1 MNNPL
6 LWTLGILTVLAAI
19 AVIVLV
25 ALQNSKKGMSG
36 VITGGNGGSYYDRNK
51 SSSKEAVLNKVT
63 IIACVVF
70 ALLVLSLFIAQYE
83 PDDESSAKPNNTSKD
98 VSEVSEVSETS
109 KEEVSDEI
117 SELIENSATV
127 ETSAND
133 TESK

>member
-1 MNNPL
+1 MENAL
-6 LWTLGILTVLAAI
+6 IWTLGILTVLAAI

-36 VITGGNGGSYYDRNK
+36 VITGGNSGSYYERNK
-51 SSSKEAVLNKVT
+51 STSKEATLNKIT

-83 PDDESSAKPNNTSKD
+83 PGDESSAKPNTSKD

-109 KEEVSDEI
+109 KTETSDEI
-117 SELIENSATV
+117 SELIETSTTV
-127 ETSAND
+127 EASAND

>member
-1 MNNPL
+1 MDNAL
-6 LWTLGILTVLAAI
+6 IWTLGILTVIAAI

-51 SSSKEAVLNKVT
+51 SSSKEAVLNKIT
-63 IIACVVF
+63 IAACVVF

-98 VSEVSEVSETS
+98 VSEVSEVSEVS
-109 KEEVSDEI
+109 AEESDEI
-117 SELIENSATV
+117 SEVI
-127 ETSAND
+127 ETSAN
-133 TESK
+133 ESK

>member
-1 MNNPL
+1 MENAL
-6 LWTLGILTVLAAI
+6 IWTLGILTVLAAI

-36 VITGGNGGSYYDRNK
+36 VITGGNSGSYYERNK
-51 SSSKEAVLNKVT
+51 STSKEATLNKIT

-98 VSEVSEVSETS
+98 VSEVSETS
-109 KEEVSDEI
+109 KTETSDEI
-117 SELIENSATV
+117 SELIETSTTV
-127 ETSAND
+127 EASAND

>member
-83 PDDESSAKPNNTSKD
+83 PDDESSAKPNTSKD

-109 KEEVSDEI
+109 KEEASDEI
-117 SELIENSATV
+117 SELI